1 MLKGRSCE
9 ALRAASNV
17 PINKHKEET
26 KEGKKETSEYPKGKR
41 EYEI

>member
-1 MLKGRSCE
+1 
-9 ALRAASNV
+9 V